1 MINSK
6 KMYIDT
12 LNKFTDSKN
21 QLVKELFWYIEPT

>member
-21 QLVKELFWYIEPT
+21 QLVKELFLVY